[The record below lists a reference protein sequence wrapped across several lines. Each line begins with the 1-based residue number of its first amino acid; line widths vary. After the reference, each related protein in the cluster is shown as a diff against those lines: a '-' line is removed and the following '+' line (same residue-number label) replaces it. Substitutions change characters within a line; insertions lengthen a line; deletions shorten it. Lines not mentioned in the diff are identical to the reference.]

1 MAASSEYAMRG
12 DGASGWVCAVA
23 VLHYNFRLNQ
33 HQVSHYGWEEEMVR
47 MRAQAVDLLG
57 ACGLGAYDVGCLPQ
71 GAHVCRN
78 SMLLIRE
85 AGLEHRLLEYAEIAL
100 LAEVGHMLVHV
111 VQISRGPEIAVPLI
125 VGQID
130 FGEDLSM
137 TPAMLALLKEQVMR
151 AAQELE
157 RHAES
162 FPDAV
167 QYVYIYIC
175 IGICVHARMHV
186 CVCVCMC
193 L

>member
-1 MAASSEYAMRG
+1 
-12 DGASGWVCAVA
+12 
-23 VLHYNFRLNQ
+23 
-33 HQVSHYGWEEEMVR
+33 

-57 ACGLGAYDVGCLPQ
+57 ACGLGAYDVGLGSLRRPDCLPQ

-167 QYVYIYIC
+167 QYVYIYIY
-175 IGICVHARMHV
+175 V
-186 CVCVCMC
+186 
-193 L
+193 

>member
-1 MAASSEYAMRG
+1 
-12 DGASGWVCAVA
+12 
-23 VLHYNFRLNQ
+23 
-33 HQVSHYGWEEEMVR
+33 
-47 MRAQAVDLLG
+47 
-57 ACGLGAYDVGCLPQ
+57 
-71 GAHVCRN
+71 
-78 SMLLIRE
+78 MLLIRE

-167 QYVYIYIC
+167 QYVYIYVYMYRDMC
-175 IGICVHARMHV
+175 TCADA
-186 CVCVCMC
+186 CMC
-193 L
+193 MCVYVSLTVWPSVRVSAAHSYVEVRHECDCVSVKSSIGNHQRCCARCTIS